1 MKYNQVATSE
11 QQPKIILLDCDV
23 ISHFIANNAL
33 ADLPAILNPHKC
45 VVLDYV
51 YDEVAARTARLAFL
65 KPLIKKGKIEKIDFP
80 EDIEI
85 NKEFARIKSKNP
97 IIGDGE
103 RACMAVA
110 RFMKNVVASSNFRDV
125 APYCDEFK
133 IHYLGTL
140 DILSI
145 AVQKEFYDEEKCDDF
160 INAAITYNKAKF
172 PKGIT
177 KMQFYIPRDLSFIQT
192 TD

>member
-1 MKYNQVATSE
+1 MYTMK
-11 QQPKIILLDCDV
+11 
-23 ISHFIANNAL
+23 
-33 ADLPAILNPHKC
+33 
-45 VVLDYV
+45 
-51 YDEVAARTARLAFL
+51 VAARPTRLAFL
-65 KPLIKKGKIEKIDFP
+65 KPHIKAGEIKKLDFP

-125 APYCDEFK
+125 APYCDEFD

-145 AVQKEFYDEEKCDDF
+145 AVQKGIYNEKQCDDF
-160 INAAITYNKAKF
+160 ITGAITYNKAKF

-177 KMQFYIPRDLSFIQT
+177 KIQFYIPRDVSFILT
-192 TD
+192 ID